1 MQGTPPCCVR
11 HYTNL
16 DSPERSAALAT
27 AHVSAGPFSMTD
39 PLPTDPRLI
48 DRFSRVLI
56 GAVVVVADAAGRLI
70 FVRQP
75 RGPFAGSWL
84 LPGGGLEV
92 DEDALTGARRETLEE
107 TGVDVRDLQF
117 LATFEV
123 LGTWEH
129 GRYHFVLLAFA
140 GHAPVDLAEH
150 GPGEDEG
157 EMCWSPPGDLQ
168 IHPTVMM
175 VLNEAGHTDFSAGE
189 IEVRLDAV
197 GLSMARYG

>member
-1 MQGTPPCCVR
+1 VR

-16 DSPERSAALAT
+16 ESPERSASLAAAL
-27 AHVSAGPFSMTD
+27 VPGELWPMSD

-107 TGVDVRDLQF
+107 TGVDVKDLEF

-123 LGTWEH
+123 LGNWEH
-129 GRYHFVLLAFA
+129 GPFHFVLLAFA

-150 GPGEDEG
+150 RPGENEG
-157 EMCWSPPGDLQ
+157 EMCWSQPGDLQ

-175 VLNEAGHTDFSAGE
+175 VLNQAGYTRFSPSE
-189 IEVRLDAV
+189 IEGRLHSV
-197 GLSMARYG
+197 GLSMVRYG